1 MVTMRCCPAGEVE
14 QQEDGSDEDDG
25 ASDSP
30 ATSQHKTSPPGSSG
44 QLQAQAA
51 LAALHALCVALGAF
65 LSPHLGDLLRLLL
78 QQQLVQPGT
87 ALQASAAAVAASL
100 PAAVPPRLLLPAL
113 IASSDVAVKVSFGCQ
128 QQFVQSLWLAP
139 RQTSMD
145 CAESEHIGGPA

>member
-1 MVTMRCCPAGEVE
+1 MAIRCRPAGEAE
-14 QQEDGSDEDDG
+14 QEEGSDEDDG

-30 ATSQHKTSPPGSSG
+30 ATPQPKTSPPGTSG

-87 ALQASAAAVAASL
+87 VLQASASAVAASL

-113 IASSDVAVKVSFGCQ
+113 IASSDVAVKVSFSCH
-128 QQFVQSLWLAP
+128 QQFEQRLCLNP
-139 RQTSMD
+139 LQRYM
-145 CAESEHIGGPA
+145 I